1 MTCAEID
8 ELAGAIA
15 LDAIPAEEW
24 PAIHEHLA
32 TCSRGHPVVR
42 ELRQVAT
49 LLLEAAPPVEPPASL
64 RERIINAARAE
75 GAVSPPAAPA
85 VSAPPTPAHVTERR
99 DPAWWARPAWGV
111 AAAAA
116 LAALALGLWN
126 VALRRDL
133 DRSEERLAQAERQI
147 AADEQALTALAF
159 GGQEFRFTTS
169 PPSVAGTVVRPAG
182 GTAVL
187 LVQGLPRTE
196 DKIYQ
201 VWALRG
207 DQPISLGVFEPDE
220 SGRKVV
226 ALDHDL
232 QNVDA
237 VAITLEPAPRG
248 SPLPTSQ
255 PFMVAPL
262 RG

>member
-1 MTCAEID
+1 MTCDEID

-24 PAIHEHLA
+24 PAIREHLA
-32 TCSRGHPVVR
+32 TCRRSHPLVR

-49 LLLEAAPPVEPPASL
+49 LLLEAAPAVEPPTRL
-64 RERIINAARAE
+64 RDRIVSAARAE
-75 GAVSPPAAPA
+75 GAASPPAAPA
-85 VSAPPTPAHVTERR
+85 VSAPPSPVPVIERR
-99 DPAWWARPAWGV
+99 ERAWWARPAWGV

-116 LAALALGLWN
+116 LVALAFGLWS

-133 DRSEERLAQAERQI
+133 DRTQERLAQAERQI

-159 GGQEFRFTTS
+159 GGQEFRFATTL
-169 PPSVAGTVVRPAG
+169 PGAAGTVVRPRDGKA
-182 GTAVL
+182 L
-187 LVQGLPRTE
+187 LVVQGLPRQA
-196 DKIYQ
+196 DKTYQ

-207 DQPISLGVFEPDE
+207 DQPVSLGVFEPDE

-232 QNVDA
+232 HNVDA
-237 VAITLEPAPRG
+237 VAITVEPGPRG
-248 SPLPTSQ
+248 SPLPTTQ
-255 PFMVAPL
+255 PFMVAPV